1 MEVTRIGV
9 LDIPQLVAAV
19 VLDKLQLKE
28 IQVVLVEVT

>member
-1 MEVTRIGV
+1 MEVIQIGV

-19 VLDKLQLKE
+19 VVDKVIPKE